1 MGATCCVQPLDL
13 VKTRIQVSTP
23 GEYKGTFDAIIK
35 IVRKE
40 GITGVYKG
48 LGAGLL
54 RQATY
59 TTGRLGVFSA
69 LNEMYKEYVLLH
81 TDK

>member
-13 VKTRIQVSTP
+13 IKTRMQI
-23 GEYKGTFDAIIK
+23 GGKAEYNGTIDAIRK
-35 IVRKE
+35 IVTKE
-40 GITGVYKG
+40 GFGVYKG

-59 TTGRLGVFSA
+59 TTGRMGVFTN
-69 LNEMYKEYVLLH
+69 LNEMYK
-81 TDK
+81 T